1 MIRPVAKD
9 GGRWHMAR
17 PPPTKSECP
26 ANLFLLKL
34 FFSSYFVFFYLSNI
48 AETGMVVTS
57 IGLTV
62 IMSATLT
69 LTDSL
74 IATSPVFDR
83 PGESPV
89 FYLVFLSTSLK

>member
-1 MIRPVAKD
+1 VIRPVAKD
-9 GGRWHMAR
+9 GGGGTGHA
-17 PPPTKSECP
+17 PPHQIRVPRQLISFEIIFQF
-26 ANLFLLKL
+26 LFCI
-34 FFSSYFVFFYLSNI
+34 FFYLSNI

>member
-9 GGRWHMAR
+9 GGGGTGHA
-17 PPPTKSECP
+17 PPTKSECP

-62 IMSATLT
+62 IMSATVT

-74 IATSPVFDR
+74 MN
-83 PGESPV
+83 
-89 FYLVFLSTSLK
+89 